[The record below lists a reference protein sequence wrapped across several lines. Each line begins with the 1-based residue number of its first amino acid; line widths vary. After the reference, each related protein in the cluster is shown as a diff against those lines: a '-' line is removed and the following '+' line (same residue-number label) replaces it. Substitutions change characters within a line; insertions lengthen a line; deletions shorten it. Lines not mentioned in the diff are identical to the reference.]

1 MSARGKKS
9 PAKGRAGVAE
19 AVKPQLTLVQG
30 ASTPLPAGVPQYLTV
45 SEVAAM
51 LRLTPKGIYKMVN
64 EKRIP
69 FRKAGAQL
77 LFDPKEIDEWT
88 KVSKEKG

>member
-1 MSARGKKS
+1 MSAAGKKAG
-9 PAKGRAGVAE
+9 AKGRAGGAD
-19 AVKPQLTLVQG
+19 ASKPQLQLVQN
-30 ASTPLPAGVPQYLTV
+30 APAQLPAGVPQYLTV

-69 FRKAGAQL
+69 FRKAGTQL
-77 LFDPKEIDEWT
+77 LFDSKEIDEWT
-88 KVSKEKG
+88 KPSTAKG

>member
-1 MSARGKKS
+1 MSARSKKA
-9 PAKGRAGVAE
+9 PAAAS
-19 AVKPQLTLVQG
+19 KPQLTLVQG
-30 ASTPLPAGVPQYLTV
+30 APAPLPAGVPQYLTV

-77 LFDPKEIDEWT
+77 LFDPREIDEWT
-88 KVSKEKG
+88 KPGAEKG